1 MKILHKK
8 SILILFL
15 LSMAFMLNGQEL
27 SKTFS
32 DSWDVNADAK
42 LTINNKYGNVN
53 IEAWDKNQITIE
65 VNITVDAKS
74 EKESQ
79 RILDKI
85 SIDMSGSNTAVK
97 ATTKISGNINCKN
110 CEFSIDYKVK
120 MPAKA
125 MLELDNQFGNA
136 YIGDLAGMISVEVA
150 YGNLE
155 MGKVIGK
162 DSQIEVK
169 FGNAEI
175 DYILAADLQL
185 EYGNMEIGKAEYLKA
200 DTKFSNIEIGE
211 VSEIIMDS
219 QYDGVEIGSADI
231 IDMKAAFTGIEI
243 GEVFTKIELVSS
255 YGGIEIDRVAG
266 GFSLIDI
273 STEFGGVELGI
284 SSSASYKLYGEASFG
299 DIDFDESGAEIVK
312 IKKESFEME
321 VEAFVGDD
329 KSSTSVVR
337 VKAKNSNIEIN

>member
-1 MKILHKK
+1 
-8 SILILFL
+8 
-15 LSMAFMLNGQEL
+15 
-27 SKTFS
+27 
-32 DSWDVNADAK
+32 
-42 LTINNKYGNVN
+42 
-53 IEAWDKNQITIE
+53 
-65 VNITVDAKS
+65 VDAKS

-136 YIGDLAGMISVEVA
+136 YIGDLAGMVSVEVA

-155 MGKVIGK
+155 MGKVLGK

-175 DYILAADLQL
+175 NYIVAADIQL

-211 VSEIIMDS
+211 VSELIMDS

-299 DIDFDESGAEIVK
+299 DIDFDESEADI
-312 IKKESFEME
+312 IKLREESFDKE

-337 VKAKNSNIEIN
+337 VKAKNSDIDIN